1 MALKTQKN
9 VAIIGL
15 GYVGLPLML
24 LLCKKNN
31 VYGFDQDQ
39 KKIDMLVNKKS
50 YISDVSNFDLVKID
64 RSKLFTMNDAKFI
77 KKCDYIIFC
86 LPTPWSAKKP
96 DMTYIVNAFKKIF
109 KYLKKK
115 QTIILESSV
124 YTGATKHIFYKKL
137 SKKFNI
143 GKNFYLCYSPER
155 IDPGKNKKYKKLS
168 YERIDKLIS
177 GFTNNCLNKI
187 YELYSKSFT
196 SLHKCESIEIAET
209 SKLFENIFRS
219 VNIGLV
225 NEMKVICNKL
235 GFNIHDVISAAKT
248 KPFGFRPFAPGP
260 GVGGHC
266 IPIDPLFMSWVA
278 KKNNVQ
284 ANFINLSNKTNLYIS
299 NWVSDKIV
307 NIIKN
312 KKIKKILLLGMAY
325 KKDVN
330 DSRESPSIKIFNKLN
345 KLKLTK
351 LDYQDKFISSVKL
364 NNVSKKTVLNV
375 SYKKYDCIVLLTD
388 HSYYNYNKI
397 YKDSKLIIDTR
408 GVFRL
413 KKNKVIHL

>member
-1 MALKTQKN
+1 
-9 VAIIGL
+9 
-15 GYVGLPLML
+15 
-24 LLCKKNN
+24 
-31 VYGFDQDQ
+31 
-39 KKIDMLVNKKS
+39 
-50 YISDVSNFDLVKID
+50 
-64 RSKLFTMNDAKFI
+64 
-77 KKCDYIIFC
+77 
-86 LPTPWSAKKP
+86 
-96 DMTYIVNAFKKIF
+96 
-109 KYLKKK
+109 
-115 QTIILESSV
+115 
-124 YTGATKHIFYKKL
+124 
-137 SKKFNI
+137 
-143 GKNFYLCYSPER
+143 
-155 IDPGKNKKYKKLS
+155 
-168 YERIDKLIS
+168 
-177 GFTNNCLNKI
+177 
-187 YELYSKSFT
+187 
-196 SLHKCESIEIAET
+196 
-209 SKLFENIFRS
+209 
-219 VNIGLV
+219 
-225 NEMKVICNKL
+225 
-235 GFNIHDVISAAKT
+235 
-248 KPFGFRPFAPGP
+248 
-260 GVGGHC
+260 
-266 IPIDPLFMSWVA
+266 MSWVA